1 MVDIRLLQKTGLPST
16 AGIDR
21 VPCWMMVFAADY
33 ATGRA
38 FSAQPYAAQLL
49 QRWRQ
54 LGGKRDCDS
63 VCTLDLPNAR
73 ASQAAFS
80 LLPGQAPDT
89 FTLLCL
95 ARNLC
100 EAHRKLRPERLGIL
114 VQGFSAAE
122 SERLAEGLISAVLAA
137 HAELPSYRGKAAP
150 GSRLRTIE
158 LYGAR
163 AGHRFAD
170 SFAIAEG
177 NALARSLSCLPGNK
191 LTPGSYLRRL
201 RVLAR
206 EQGWGLTF
214 YNEAALRRKKAGAFL
229 AVTQGSPRADAGI
242 ARLRYLPRARRRGA
256 PRVALVGKG
265 ICYDTGGVNLKPASY
280 MFGMHED
287 MQGSA
292 VALGALLA
300 LSRTGF
306 RHPVDCWLA
315 LASNHIGPRAYKPN
329 DVVHAAN
336 GASIEIVHTDAE
348 GRMILADTLS
358 LACAARPALIIDYAT
373 LTGSCI
379 HAIGKA
385 YSGVFSNREAW
396 RETLL
401 AAGAASGE
409 RVWPFP
415 LSEDYDEDL
424 KSTIADVKQCAAR
437 GEADHILAARFLQR
451 FVKPEIPWL
460 HIDLS
465 SSNRRGGLAHIP
477 SDTTGFGVR
486 YSVHLLARL
495 PQLLRAA
502 AGRGG

>member
-1 MVDIRLLQKTGLPST
+1 
-16 AGIDR
+16 
-21 VPCWMMVFAADY
+21 MVFAADY
-33 ATGRA
+33 ATSRA
-38 FSAQPYAAQLL
+38 FSALPYAAQLL
-49 QRWRQ
+49 RRWRQ
-54 LGGKRDCDS
+54 LGRKKDHDS
-63 VCTLDLPNAR
+63 VGTLDLPNAR
-73 ASQAAFS
+73 ASQVAFS
-80 LLPGQAPDT
+80 LLPRELPDT

-95 ARNLC
+95 ARSLC
-100 EAHRKLRPERLGIL
+100 EVHRQLRPERLGIL
-114 VQGFSAAE
+114 LQGFSADE

-137 HAELPSYRGKAAP
+137 HAELPSYRDRKQSSP
-150 GSRLRTIE
+150 RSRLHTIE

-229 AVTQGSPRADAGI
+229 AVAQGSPQADAGI
-242 ARLRYLPRARRRGA
+242 ARLRYLPRARRRNA

-292 VALGALLA
+292 VALGTLLA
-300 LSRTGF
+300 LSHTGF
-306 RHPVDCWLA
+306 RNPVDCWLA
-315 LASNHIGPRAYKPN
+315 LATNHIGSRAYKPN

-336 GASIEIVHTDAE
+336 GTSIEIVHTDAE
-348 GRMILADTLS
+348 GRMVLADTLS
-358 LACAARPALIIDYAT
+358 LASATHPALIIDYAT

-385 YSGVFSNREAW
+385 YSGVFSNRDAW

-401 AAGAASGE
+401 ATGAASGE

-415 LSEDYDEDL
+415 LSEDYDEAL
-424 KSTIADVKQCAAR
+424 KSTIADVKQCSAR

-451 FVKPEIPWL
+451 FIQEDIPWL

-486 YSVHLLARL
+486 YSVHLLTRL
-495 PQLLRAA
+495 PQLLREA
-502 AGRGG
+502 AGRGGRAGE